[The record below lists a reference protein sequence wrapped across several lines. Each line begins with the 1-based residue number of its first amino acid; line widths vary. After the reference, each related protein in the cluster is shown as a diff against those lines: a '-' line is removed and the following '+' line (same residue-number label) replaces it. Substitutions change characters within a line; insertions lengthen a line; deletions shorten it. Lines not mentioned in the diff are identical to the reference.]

1 MPATNYTRKQKQ
13 MGLFDKLFG
22 KKEVLPLPEAP
33 AMPKVKKPRKPKE
46 KKVEPELTAK
56 EKATQAGEPY
66 VNIVKM
72 DLDPNDVNNGSFEL
86 DWNDKFILN
95 LIKSGYK
102 MKDDDTD
109 QTIAD
114 RWFQTVCRNIALELY
129 EQQQADPENRD
140 LRVVRTKDLGNG
152 RTEVS

>member
-1 MPATNYTRKQKQ
+1 M
-13 MGLFDKLFG
+13 FDKLKNLF
-22 KKEVLPLPEAP
+22 KKPEP
-33 AMPKVKKPRKPKE
+33 VVQKEKKPRKPKE

-56 EKATQAGEPY
+56 EKATAAGEPY

-109 QTIAD
+109 QLIAD

-140 LRVVRTKDLGNG
+140 IRVVRTKDLGNG

>member
-1 MPATNYTRKQKQ
+1 M
-13 MGLFDKLFG
+13 FDKLKNLFKKQEVIPEV
-22 KKEVLPLPEAP
+22 KKE
-33 AMPKVKKPRKPKE
+33 KKPRKPKE
-46 KKVEPELTAK
+46 KKVEAELTAK

-66 VNIVKM
+66 VNIVRM
-72 DLDPNDVNNGSFEL
+72 ELDPNDVNNGSFEL

-109 QTIAD
+109 QLIAD